1 MFYFSRK
8 KGNKLGVVDTSDGIE
23 EFYTSENIKAILR
36 SSNITIIKHSDMK
49 KIIDFVY
56 RYLLDLDDIG
66 SDGFYDVIAW
76 VKSGK
81 KNLSFGGSRY
91 DYATTLISYY
101 EDIKKID
108 PSFPFEVDAVDDLL
122 LSELIRLRNIKYKLI
137 QEVGY
142 TNASELVKKDILDLQ
157 SKWHLKDIDFEAYT
171 I

>member
-23 EFYTSENIKAILR
+23 EFYTSENIKAILK

-81 KNLSFGGSRY
+81 KNLSFAMS
-91 DYATTLISYY
+91 
-101 EDIKKID
+101 
-108 PSFPFEVDAVDDLL
+108 
-122 LSELIRLRNIKYKLI
+122 LS
-137 QEVGY
+137 
-142 TNASELVKKDILDLQ
+142 
-157 SKWHLKDIDFEAYT
+157 
-171 I
+171 